1 MANRYAGHGGEYKP
15 TESLEDAAFQALM
28 NTIVN
33 PPDLPPRA
41 SVSSPHTTPQ
51 AILSPHAPAQC
62 AISDEKARQEAD
74 NLAYVGFDIITLIML
89 MLAMIIVIKTIK
101 CIFSLRVVRAKKTHQ
116 H

>member
-28 NTIVN
+28 NTIHAPE
-33 PPDLPPRA
+33 PPARVP
-41 SVSSPHTTPQ
+41 VSSPYPSVQ
-51 AILSPHAPAQC
+51 PILSPSPVAQC

-89 MLAMIIVIKTIK
+89 MLAMVIVFKTIK